1 MKTTRTLTVGDNRY
15 EAYLTIKDMRMV
27 EREINQSLLS
37 IFDASSL
44 AVISRM
50 TANLGID
57 LVMAVLRFA
66 IHDEKQ
72 GKRSDDELYDL
83 IDEYCS
89 IEGQTMDDLGG
100 FVIQLIFDTG
110 LYNKVKFHPGTG
122 KNAKPTTSKTARS
135 SSDRY
140 KPGLKT
146 RNRWRTGC

>member
-1 MKTTRTLTVGDNRY
+1 MKTTRTLTVGNSRY

-72 GKRSDDELYDL
+72 GQRSDDELYDL

-122 KNAKPTTSKTARS
+122 KNAKPTTSKKARS
-135 SSDRY
+135 SSER
-140 KPGLKT
+140 
-146 RNRWRTGC
+146 

>member
-1 MKTTRTLTVGDNRY
+1 MMKTTRTLTVGDNRY

-72 GKRSDDELYDL
+72 GQRSDDELYDL

-135 SSDRY
+135 SSAR
-140 KPGLKT
+140 
-146 RNRWRTGC
+146 

>member
-57 LVMAVLRFA
+57 LVMAVLRFS
-66 IHDEKQ
+66 INDEKQ
-72 GKRSDDELYDL
+72 GQRSDDELYDL

-135 SSDRY
+135 SSDR
-140 KPGLKT
+140 
-146 RNRWRTGC
+146 

>member
-1 MKTTRTLTVGDNRY
+1 MKTTRMLTVGDNRY

-135 SSDRY
+135 SSDR
-140 KPGLKT
+140 
-146 RNRWRTGC
+146 

>member
-1 MKTTRTLTVGDNRY
+1 MKTTRTLTVGDKRY

-72 GKRSDDELYDL
+72 GQRSDDELYDL

-122 KNAKPTTSKTARS
+122 KNAKPTTSKKKGR
-135 SSDRY
+135 
-140 KPGLKT
+140 
-146 RNRWRTGC
+146 

>member
-1 MKTTRTLTVGDNRY
+1 MKTTRTLTVGDTRY

-72 GKRSDDELYDL
+72 GQRSDDELYDL

-135 SSDRY
+135 SSDR
-140 KPGLKT
+140 
-146 RNRWRTGC
+146 

>member
-1 MKTTRTLTVGDNRY
+1 MKTTRTLTVGNSRY

-72 GKRSDDELYDL
+72 GQRSDDEVYDL

-100 FVIQLIFDTG
+100 FVIQLLFDTG

-135 SSDRY
+135 SSAR
-140 KPGLKT
+140 
-146 RNRWRTGC
+146 

>member
-72 GKRSDDELYDL
+72 GQRSDDELYDL

-110 LYNKVKFHPGTG
+110 LYNKVKFHPGTE
-122 KNAKPTTSKTARS
+122 KNAKPTTSKKARS
-135 SSDRY
+135 SSDR
-140 KPGLKT
+140 
-146 RNRWRTGC
+146 

>member
-37 IFDASSL
+37 IFDANSL

-72 GKRSDDELYDL
+72 GQRSDDELYDL

-135 SSDRY
+135 SSDR
-140 KPGLKT
+140 
-146 RNRWRTGC
+146 

>member
-72 GKRSDDELYDL
+72 GKRSDDKLYDL

-110 LYNKVKFHPGTG
+110 LYNKVKFHPGKG

-135 SSDRY
+135 SSAR
-140 KPGLKT
+140 
-146 RNRWRTGC
+146 

>member
-1 MKTTRTLTVGDNRY
+1 MMKTTRTLTVGDKRY

-44 AVISRM
+44 AVISPM

-72 GKRSDDELYDL
+72 GQRSDDELYDL

-135 SSDRY
+135 SSAR
-140 KPGLKT
+140 
-146 RNRWRTGC
+146 

>member
-1 MKTTRTLTVGDNRY
+1 MKTTRTLTVGNSRY

-72 GKRSDDELYDL
+72 GQRSDDELYDL

-89 IEGQTMDDLGG
+89 IEGQTMDDLAG

-122 KNAKPTTSKTARS
+122 KNAKPTTSKKARS
-135 SSDRY
+135 SSDR
-140 KPGLKT
+140 
-146 RNRWRTGC
+146 

>member
-1 MKTTRTLTVGDNRY
+1 MKTTRTLTVGNNRY

-72 GKRSDDELYDL
+72 GQRSDDELYDL

-122 KNAKPTTSKTARS
+122 KNAKPTTSKKARS
-135 SSDRY
+135 SSDR
-140 KPGLKT
+140 
-146 RNRWRTGC
+146 

>member
-1 MKTTRTLTVGDNRY
+1 MKTTRTLTVGNSRY

-110 LYNKVKFHPGTG
+110 LYNKVKFKPDTG
-122 KNAKPTTSKTARS
+122 KVKNAEPTTPKKKGR
-135 SSDRY
+135 
-140 KPGLKT
+140 
-146 RNRWRTGC
+146 

>member
-1 MKTTRTLTVGDNRY
+1 MKTTRTLTVGNSRY

-72 GKRSDDELYDL
+72 GQRSDDELYDL
-83 IDEYCS
+83 IDAYCS
-89 IEGQTMDDLGG
+89 IEGQTMDDLAG

-122 KNAKPTTSKTARS
+122 KNAKPTTSKKARS
-135 SSDRY
+135 SSDR
-140 KPGLKT
+140 
-146 RNRWRTGC
+146 

>member
-1 MKTTRTLTVGDNRY
+1 MKPILP
-15 EAYLTIKDMRMV
+15 LKV

-135 SSDRY
+135 SSDR
-140 KPGLKT
+140 
-146 RNRWRTGC
+146 

>member
-1 MKTTRTLTVGDNRY
+1 MKTTRTLTVGNSRY

-72 GKRSDDELYDL
+72 GQRSDDELYDL

-122 KNAKPTTSKTARS
+122 KNAKPTTSKKARS
-135 SSDRY
+135 SSAR
-140 KPGLKT
+140 
-146 RNRWRTGC
+146 

>member
-72 GKRSDDELYDL
+72 GQRSDKGL
-83 IDEYCS
+83 
-89 IEGQTMDDLGG
+89 TMS
-100 FVIQLIFDTG
+100 
-110 LYNKVKFHPGTG
+110 Y
-122 KNAKPTTSKTARS
+122 TTLLMNIAPSKGR
-135 SSDRY
+135 
-140 KPGLKT
+140 
-146 RNRWRTGC
+146 RWMI

>member
-72 GKRSDDELYDL
+72 GQRSDDELYDL

-110 LYNKVKFHPGTG
+110 LYNKVKFKPDTG
-122 KNAKPTTSKTARS
+122 KVKNTEPTTPKKKGR
-135 SSDRY
+135 
-140 KPGLKT
+140 
-146 RNRWRTGC
+146 

>member
-1 MKTTRTLTVGDNRY
+1 MKTTRTLTVGNSRY

-72 GKRSDDELYDL
+72 GQRSDDELYDL

-100 FVIQLIFDTG
+100 VVIQLIFDTG

-122 KNAKPTTSKTARS
+122 KNAKPTTSKKARS
-135 SSDRY
+135 SSDR
-140 KPGLKT
+140 
-146 RNRWRTGC
+146 

>member
-1 MKTTRTLTVGDNRY
+1 MKTTRTLTVGDKRY

-50 TANLGID
+50 TANFGID

-72 GKRSDDELYDL
+72 GQRSDDELYDL

-135 SSDRY
+135 SSAR
-140 KPGLKT
+140 
-146 RNRWRTGC
+146 

>member
-37 IFDASSL
+37 IFDASSF

-72 GKRSDDELYDL
+72 GQRSDDELYDL

-135 SSDRY
+135 SSDR
-140 KPGLKT
+140 
-146 RNRWRTGC
+146 

>member
-1 MKTTRTLTVGDNRY
+1 MKTTRTLIVGNSRY

-135 SSDRY
+135 SSDR
-140 KPGLKT
+140 
-146 RNRWRTGC
+146 

>member
-1 MKTTRTLTVGDNRY
+1 MMKTTRTLTVGDKRY

-72 GKRSDDELYDL
+72 GQRSDDELYDL

-135 SSDRY
+135 SSDR
-140 KPGLKT
+140 
-146 RNRWRTGC
+146 

>member
-1 MKTTRTLTVGDNRY
+1 MKTTRTLTVGNNRY

-72 GKRSDDELYDL
+72 GQRSDDEVYDL

-135 SSDRY
+135 SSAR
-140 KPGLKT
+140 
-146 RNRWRTGC
+146 

>member
-1 MKTTRTLTVGDNRY
+1 MKTTRTLTVGDKRY

-83 IDEYCS
+83 IDGYCS

-135 SSDRY
+135 SSAR
-140 KPGLKT
+140 
-146 RNRWRTGC
+146 

>member
-15 EAYLTIKDMRMV
+15 EDYLTIKDMRMV

-44 AVISRM
+44 AVVSRM

-135 SSDRY
+135 SSDR
-140 KPGLKT
+140 
-146 RNRWRTGC
+146 

>member
-1 MKTTRTLTVGDNRY
+1 MKTTRTLTVGNSRY

-72 GKRSDDELYDL
+72 GQRSDDELYDL

-122 KNAKPTTSKTARS
+122 KNAKPTTSKAARS
-135 SSDRY
+135 SSDR
-140 KPGLKT
+140 
-146 RNRWRTGC
+146 

>member
-1 MKTTRTLTVGDNRY
+1 MKTTRTLTVGNSRY

-72 GKRSDDELYDL
+72 GQRSDDELYDL

-122 KNAKPTTSKTARS
+122 KNAKPTTSKKARS
-135 SSDRY
+135 SSDR
-140 KPGLKT
+140 
-146 RNRWRTGC
+146 

>member
-72 GKRSDDELYDL
+72 GQRSDDELYDL

-110 LYNKVKFHPGTG
+110 LYNKVKFKPDTG
-122 KNAKPTTSKTARS
+122 KVKNAEPTTPKKKGR
-135 SSDRY
+135 
-140 KPGLKT
+140 
-146 RNRWRTGC
+146 